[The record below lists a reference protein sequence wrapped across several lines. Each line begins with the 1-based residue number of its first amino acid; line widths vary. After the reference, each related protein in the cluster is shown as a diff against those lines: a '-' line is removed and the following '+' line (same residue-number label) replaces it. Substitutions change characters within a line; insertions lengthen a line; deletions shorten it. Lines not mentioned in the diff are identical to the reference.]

1 MGFSNSII
9 CPITFAKG
17 TNEHYSLRLDKSSRL
32 HKAGIN
38 TPSQL
43 KRNIQR
49 TQHKL
54 FAVPLG
60 NFHDDMGPLSPAQT
74 VMSFYSAI
82 NEKNLKQVDEIIAED
97 CFFEDYS
104 FPKPFRGKK
113 EVLHFLGQL
122 ITCMGPNMQFNVER
136 ISEGNENS
144 VGVNWHLVIEKAQV
158 LIESPIKLGLVA
170 LVLPFSPLH
179 MIVITTI
186 INCTLIPAM
195 LEPTIFR
202 IVTSLFDA
210 FPAATE
216 VLNESAHCV
225 STTATDIQDNRTACD
240 EPIPSVVHQITKNHS
255 LHYQLHTQ
263 NTSPPSRKISQV
275 NEQLQIQGSKG
286 QPMVREMEKVAVAY

>member
-1 MGFSNSII
+1 MIPSPPVKEPPPPQPLFCFCYITLNFTISHSISGKVNLPCKMGFSNSII
-9 CPITFAKG
+9 CPITSAKG
-17 TNEHYSLRLDKSSRL
+17 TNEHYSLRLDKSSGL

-49 TQHKL
+49 TPHKL

-60 NFHDDMGPLSPAQT
+60 NFNAEMGPLSPAQT

-113 EVLHFLGQL
+113 EVLHFLEQL

-144 VGVNWHLVIEKAQV
+144 LGVNWHLDWNKIQVPFTRGYSNYSLSANVDNLVIEKAQV

-170 LVLPFSPLH
+170 LS
-179 MIVITTI
+179 
-186 INCTLIPAM
+186 
-195 LEPTIFR
+195 
-202 IVTSLFDA
+202 
-210 FPAATE
+210 TE

-225 STTATDIQDNRTACD
+225 STTAKDIQDNRTACD
-240 EPIPSVVHQITKNHS
+240 KPIPSMS
-255 LHYQLHTQ
+255 
-263 NTSPPSRKISQV
+263 
-275 NEQLQIQGSKG
+275 GSKG